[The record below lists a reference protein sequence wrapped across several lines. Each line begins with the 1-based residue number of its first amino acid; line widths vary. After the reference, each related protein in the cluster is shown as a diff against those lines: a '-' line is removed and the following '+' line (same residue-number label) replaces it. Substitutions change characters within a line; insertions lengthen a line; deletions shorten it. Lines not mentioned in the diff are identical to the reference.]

1 MVEISTGL
9 VTKVWNKN
17 PKHMV
22 FVNMMKMICK
32 VSAGL
37 QTTGAQCFQIPNQ
50 YNPDT
55 SVFPLTAPIC
65 YCHFGNN
72 KHEIEFFFFFFFY
85 SVT

>member
-1 MVEISTGL
+1 
-9 VTKVWNKN
+9 
-17 PKHMV
+17 MV

-72 KHEIEFFFFFFFY
+72 KHEIEFFFFFFF
-85 SVT
+85 TQ